1 VQKIF
6 LMLKVFAEKA
16 LAKFVA
22 KIELILCDLEN
33 EENEIV
39 QDEEVDIELPESVL
53 QARFQV

>member
-1 VQKIF
+1 
-6 LMLKVFAEKA
+6 MLKVFAEKA